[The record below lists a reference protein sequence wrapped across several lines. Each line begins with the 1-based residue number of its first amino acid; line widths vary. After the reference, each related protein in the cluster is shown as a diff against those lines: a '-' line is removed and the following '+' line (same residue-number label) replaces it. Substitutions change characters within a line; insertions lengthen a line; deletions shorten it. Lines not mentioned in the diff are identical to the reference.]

1 MISRI
6 YRIFKNSTEKI
17 NNPILKEQNVNRHFS
32 KKSWS
37 SACLSCV
44 KLWFCSQHPQKV
56 ANKYMKGFSI
66 ALIIR
71 MIQIKTAVRYH
82 LTPLRMAILKKT
94 KDKCGEDV
102 EKREPLHTIG
112 IT

>member
-1 MISRI
+1 
-6 YRIFKNSTEKI
+6 
-17 NNPILKEQNVNRHFS
+17 
-32 KKSWS
+32 
-37 SACLSCV
+37 
-44 KLWFCSQHPQKV
+44 
-56 ANKYMKGFSI
+56 MKGFSI